1 MFSFMGA
8 EIVTIAAA
16 ESTRRKNILSAPPTR
31 LSGVFLFLFMFYFC
45 RRGINSVE
53 YARTK
58 AVGSYRS
65 VLELLNIPHA
75 KLSWTA

>member
-1 MFSFMGA
+1 
-8 EIVTIAAA
+8 
-16 ESTRRKNILSAPPTR
+16 
-31 LSGVFLFLFMFYFC
+31 MFYFC

-53 YARTK
+53 YAGLK

-75 KLSWTA
+75 KLIMDCVILLSVTSCLNSALYTASRMLYSLSRRGDAPR